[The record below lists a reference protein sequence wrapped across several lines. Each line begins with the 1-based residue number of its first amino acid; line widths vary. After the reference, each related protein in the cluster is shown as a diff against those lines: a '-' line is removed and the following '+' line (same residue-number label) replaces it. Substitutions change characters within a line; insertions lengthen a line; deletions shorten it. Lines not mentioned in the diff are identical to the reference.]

1 MRWVHARYCA
11 RQESGHASQLEVAQA
26 EVELANA
33 QSDLTD
39 ATRARGLPTLPST
52 IGLEK
57 KTNPFL
63 RPSSPEIRRSLGLE
77 AAKDVD
83 VFAETRRRKDVF

>member
-1 MRWVHARYCA
+1 MADVR
-11 RQESGHASQLEVAQA
+11 
-26 EVELANA
+26 
-33 QSDLTD
+33 
-39 ATRARGLPTLPST
+39 ATRAQGRPTLPSN

-63 RPSSPEIRRSLGLE
+63 RPTSPEIRRILGLE
-77 AAKDVD
+77 TANDVD